1 MTADEIN
8 QEQIEKA
15 KKAGKEYQGRE
26 PEEAKPADKPE
37 EVKPADKPA
46 PSEPK
51 SAKEEVETD
60 K

>member
-26 PEEAKPADKPE
+26 PEEVKPAA
-37 EVKPADKPA
+37 EVKPASKPA

>member
-26 PEEAKPADKPE
+26 PEEVKPAA
-37 EVKPADKPA
+37 KPADKPA

>member
-26 PEEAKPADKPE
+26 PEE
-37 EVKPADKPA
+37 VKPAAEVKQEVKPA

>member
-26 PEEAKPADKPE
+26 PEEVKPE
-37 EVKPADKPA
+37 EVKPAAKPA

>member
-26 PEEAKPADKPE
+26 PEE
-37 EVKPADKPA
+37 VKPADKPA